1 MHVLGKAGL
10 ALTGA
15 VLVLGGLIAC
25 SPLSAIN
32 AVTPSSSYIKTEGV
46 SYADSDNPRQKLDI
60 YRPAAQA
67 DACVAGQLRWGYEVG
82 LVPGSDSGFS
92 VDGIRVDAVPAG
104 CVGHRVAITYSA
116 GTSVVGSSVASLSV
130 GVIDRVDRSGLGDV
144 VVTAASLAPVS

>member
-1 MHVLGKAGL
+1 MTSLPARLLGASRALRVRRVRVRLAATLIAFGAAGL
-10 ALTGA
+10 YA
-15 VLVLGGLIAC
+15 
-25 SPLSAIN
+25 
-32 AVTPSSSYIKTEGV
+32 SSQ
-46 SYADSDNPRQKLDI
+46 AAAQAP
-60 YRPAAQA
+60 PAAQA

-116 GTSVVGSSVASLSV
+116 GAAVVGSSVASLSV